1 MAVAQNAAID
11 EFQANADRMTGTLE
25 RLKARGGKG
34 SEVHFWEGMRNYYQ
48 RVTDAA
54 REGRPVL
61 CCGMFVPHELFT
73 GMDIPYYIAENHGV
87 MTFQSDIERG
97 MALFDTAE
105 RAGMAADVCS
115 PHRAATGLALL
126 GRTLPPKAVVHTA
139 TTCDQTIKLYEIL
152 ADIHKVPS
160 FLIDTPYGARPS
172 DMAYAKE
179 NVRELIAFL
188 EQQFSTKLNPAKL
201 REALEIS
208 HQAYA
213 YWEKICELRKSVPCP
228 TGGREAVKD
237 TTILLVAAGRQESV
251 DYYKARY
258 QELKDKVDRKEGIIP
273 EEKYRLAWLY
283 VLPFFDLKM
292 ADWLQ
297 DTYKAVI
304 VLDTF
309 GINNPEITLDPEDP
323 ITFLAKK
330 PLKRRFTYWSF
341 APSKEAEAVEG
352 LAQMCR
358 EFKADA
364 AVLLSHWSC
373 QQWCGMTQMLRD
385 RITKDVGIPF
395 LTVNGDLLDP
405 RVVSSEDMRSNLTE
419 FFTSVMGAS

>member
-1 MAVAQNAAID
+1 MAVVQNAAI
-11 EFQANADRMTGTLE
+11 EEHLAIAERMTGTID
-25 RLKARGGKG
+25 RLKSRGSRG
-34 SEVHFWEGMRNYYQ
+34 SEIPFWEGMRNYYQ
-48 RVTDAA
+48 RATDAA
-54 REGRPVL
+54 RAGRPVL
-61 CCGMFVPHELFT
+61 CCGMFVPHELFV

-87 MTFQSDIERG
+87 MTFQSDIEG
-97 MALFDTAE
+97 GIALFDTAE
-105 RAGMAADVCS
+105 RAGMASDICS

-126 GRTLPPKAVVHTA
+126 GRSLQPQAVVHTA
-139 TTCDQTIKLYEIL
+139 TTCDQTIKLYEVL
-152 ADIHKVPS
+152 ADIHKVPN
-160 FLIDTPYGARPS
+160 FLIDTPYGARPA
-172 DMAYAKE
+172 DIAYAKE
-179 NVRELIAFL
+179 NMQELIAFL
-188 EQQFSTKLNPAKL
+188 EQQFNAKLDPAKL

-208 HQAYA
+208 HEAYS
-213 YWEKICELRKSVPCP
+213 YWEKICELRKAVPCP

-251 DYYKARY
+251 DYFKARY
-258 QELKDKVDRKEGIIP
+258 QELKDKVDKKEGIIP
-273 EEKYRLAWLY
+273 DEKYRLAWLY

-309 GINNPEITLDPEDP
+309 GINNPDITLDPEDP
-323 ITFLAKK
+323 LGFLAKK

-341 APSKEAEAVEG
+341 APSKEAMVVED

-358 EFKADA
+358 DFKADA

-385 RITKDVGIPF
+385 KIIKDVGIPF

-405 RVVSSEDMRSNLTE
+405 RVVSSEDMRSNLAE
-419 FFTSVMGAS
+419 FFTSVMGA